1 VVTDFIH
8 GPGDKIHAL
17 ASGACFCTSA
27 GIGILKYDAFQDAE
41 YLGREDKYIE
51 YLGQTKRA
59 DHYLKGPH
67 HVWFD
72 VETGLPLRAWQPTN
86 GLQVYYNWTVGP
98 VAAHEFAIP
107 KSCISINCTAGYA
120 DVTSVAALPSAR
132 DMQLSPA
139 APSADVARAQ
149 QPLPRAHFTGHDF
162 ATMSHVLNAYLRRID
177 GLRVRPCDHFTLAEL
192 QSEAL
197 KVFQYLLPQFQALY
211 MAQKDRRQLLVTDTQ
226 VLSSLWAQ
234 QRRIAAVL
242 PRMSNISRDGLCHE
256 VVLWYA
262 HHVADADKPRLHQQA
277 VLPLLPDVRHA
288 EDAPI
293 SEDRDVAAV
302 HQHYNKQIACS
313 ACHVK

>member
-1 VVTDFIH
+1 MY
-8 GPGDKIHAL
+8 P
-17 ASGACFCTSA
+17 
-27 GIGILKYDAFQDAE
+27 
-41 YLGREDKYIE
+41 
-51 YLGQTKRA
+51 
-59 DHYLKGPH
+59 
-67 HVWFD
+67 
-72 VETGLPLRAWQPTN
+72 
-86 GLQVYYNWTVGP
+86 
-98 VAAHEFAIP
+98 
-107 KSCISINCTAGYA
+107 
-120 DVTSVAALPSAR
+120 
-132 DMQLSPA
+132 MQ
-139 APSADVARAQ
+139 
-149 QPLPRAHFTGHDF
+149 
-162 ATMSHVLNAYLRRID
+162 
-177 GLRVRPCDHFTLAEL
+177 
-192 QSEAL
+192 
-197 KVFQYLLPQFQALY
+197 VFQYLLPQFQALY